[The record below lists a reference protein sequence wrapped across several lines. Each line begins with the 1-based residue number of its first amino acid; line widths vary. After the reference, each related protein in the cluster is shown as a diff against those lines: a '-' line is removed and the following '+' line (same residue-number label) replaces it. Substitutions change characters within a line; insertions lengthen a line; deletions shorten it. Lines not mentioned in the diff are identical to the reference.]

1 MPEELDVR
9 RPKRN
14 ARAPRKYRLSI
25 GETTFNEHNLPELDH
40 FELLPPVTEQ
50 RLTSTSSFV
59 SRVQRLSTPLS
70 ANPAQSIDISTS
82 ATAFP
87 SRVSTRCNQY
97 LSTPLSLSAPPAPKI
112 DLSAFVSSFS
122 AGNNHHPSTP
132 LSTPPVPRMDI
143 SSSASASAPGVSAT
157 GNQYLSTPL
166 SLSDPPAPKID
177 LSTMAAAFVSSVSA
191 GNNHHPSTPLSTPPV
206 PRMDISSSASASAP
220 GVSAV
225 GNEHLTNSSPPAP
238 RMDLSSSV
246 SASAPGVSADGD
258 RLVLTPLPAPPAPR
272 SSVRGQSLEERI
284 QDTFKCFICC
294 CYPDDSIAFCTK
306 CYRYLGCYSC
316 LATLEKCPN
325 CARKFAVQCTECD
338 NDLFTFV
345 QEVRVPGLGELFL

>member
-143 SSSASASAPGVSAT
+143 SSSASASAPGVSA
-157 GNQYLSTPL
+157 
-166 SLSDPPAPKID
+166 
-177 LSTMAAAFVSSVSA
+177 
-191 GNNHHPSTPLSTPPV
+191 
-206 PRMDISSSASASAP
+206 
-220 GVSAV
+220 V

-246 SASAPGVSADGD
+246 SASAPGVSADGN
-258 RLVLTPLPAPPAPR
+258 RHVLTPLPAPPAPR